1 MKRISISLTAAVVA
15 LAGASLAHAE
25 GETVSAYGTGQVTV
39 TPKNPKSEKSIRAAV
54 AAAQQRSL
62 PLAVE
67 NARANA
73 QAIADAAGLTL
84 GGVMTVAQQIN
95 PYLIGGFGGFGGGI
109 VLTPGSGIVGPFSGK
124 FCGRV
129 SRPVFKKVNGKRK
142 VVRRVHERRC
152 FVPGA
157 VANTLEVTFHAVP
170 KVSA

>member
-1 MKRISISLTAAVVA
+1 MKRISIPLVAIIAV
-15 LAGASLAHAE
+15 LGSASLALAE
-25 GETVSAYGTGQVTV
+25 GETVSAYGTGQVAV

-54 AAAQQRSL
+54 EAAQQRSL
-62 PLAVE
+62 PLAVAS
-67 NARANA
+67 ARASA

-84 GGVMTVAQQIN
+84 GAVMTVAQQIN

-109 VLTPGSGIVGPFSGK
+109 VVTPGNGIVGPFNGK

-129 SRPVFKKVNGKRK
+129 TRAVFKTVNGKRK
-142 VVRRVHERRC
+142 VVRRVRERRC

-157 VANTLEVTFHAVP
+157 VANTLEVTFRAVL

>member
-1 MKRISISLTAAVVA
+1 MKRISIPLAATVVV
-15 LAGASLAHAE
+15 LAGASLAYAE

-39 TPKNPKSEKSIRAAV
+39 APKNPKSEKSIRAAV

-62 PLAVE
+62 PLAVG
-67 NARANA
+67 NARINA

-95 PYLIGGFGGFGGGI
+95 PYLIGGFGGGI
-109 VLTPGSGIVGPFSGK
+109 VLTPGNGIVGPFNGK

-129 SRPVFKKVNGKRK
+129 TRPVFKKVNGKRK
-142 VVRRVHERRC
+142 VVRRVRERRC